1 MVKEKYK
8 GIQEENASLKAS
20 IENLIKIN
28 DKLSGSLKKKIQL
41 KSKKDSQSKLNT
53 SQRSNRFTD
62 QTAFSQM
69 PS

>member
-41 KSKKDSQSKLNT
+41 KSKKDS
-53 SQRSNRFTD
+53 
-62 QTAFSQM
+62 
-69 PS
+69 